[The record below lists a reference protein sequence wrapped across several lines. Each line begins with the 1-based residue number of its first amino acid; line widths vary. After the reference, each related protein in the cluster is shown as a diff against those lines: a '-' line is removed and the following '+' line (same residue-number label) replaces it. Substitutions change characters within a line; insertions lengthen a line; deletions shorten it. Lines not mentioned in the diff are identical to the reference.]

1 MKINNVKRLAAMAAA
16 LAMCLSMVSCGSS
29 DTNSGK
35 GAAGSEGYGK
45 SAGSVSA
52 GDAGDDAANGAE
64 PEAVSPE
71 TDKTGESLEAGIE
84 SGYALDAEM
93 YGIADGSSLLKGDA
107 LEGDYSGEAPALAG
121 DSDDITAEPDPGSG
135 ETPTYNDP
143 QAFVLTAGEWN
154 DNDNWGFFTNLVKN
168 GTISFPAFGLD
179 PTRRIA
185 VTVTKD
191 GAPAKDQPVEL
202 LDSEG
207 KAIWAAR
214 SDKNGKAYLFYGK
227 GQTPASV
234 KSNGASADVVGGSDD
249 GQGRAGTTEVTLE
262 VNDSSTLTDTQVM
275 FILDTTGSMF
285 DEIAYLQM
293 EFSSIAKEV
302 DDGHTTFSANFYR
315 DEGDDY
321 VTKCNPFTNDV
332 KAVQSAI
339 NQENAD
345 GGGDY
350 PEAVAQILEETISN
364 NQEWSESANKIAF
377 LIFDAPPHEGTE
389 QQLDKA
395 VRTAAAKG
403 IHIVPVVSSGA
414 ERDTELFGRA
424 VAAQTGSNYVFLTDD
439 SGVGGE
445 HLEPIIGD
453 YEVELLHDVI
463 VRNITELRS

>member
-1 MKINNVKRLAAMAAA
+1 MKINNIKRIAALAAA
-16 LAMCLSMVSCGSS
+16 LTMCLSAVSCGSS
-29 DTNSGK
+29 DNSGEK
-35 GAAGSEGYGK
+35 ADAPAASGK
-45 SAGSVSA
+45 SAGIASA
-52 GDAGDDAANGAE
+52 GDEVTNGAE
-64 PEAVSPE
+64 PETLIPDGGS
-71 TDKTGESLEAGIE
+71 TGESAETGKE
-84 SGYALDAEM
+84 SGFALDAEM
-93 YGIADGSSLLKGDA
+93 YGMADGKTVVKGDMI
-107 LEGDYSGEAPALAG
+107 EGDFAGEAPAPAAG
-121 DSDDITAEPDPGSG
+121 SDEIIADPGSG
-135 ETPTYNDP
+135 ETPVYNDP

-207 KAIWAAR
+207 KVLWAAR
-214 SDKNGKAYLFYGK
+214 SDKNGKAYVFYGK
-227 GQTPASV
+227 DQTPVSV
-234 KSNGASADVVGGSDD
+234 KSNGAEVEVTGGSDN
-249 GQGRAGTTEVTLE
+249 GQGRAGTTEVALE
-262 VNDSSTLTDTQVM
+262 VSDSSTLTETQVM

-302 DDGHTTFSANFYR
+302 DDDHTTFSANFYR

-321 VTKCNPFTNDV
+321 VTKCNPFTSDV

-364 NQEWSESANKIAF
+364 NQEWSENANKIAF

-424 VAAQTGSNYVFLTDD
+424 VAAQTASNYVFLTDD
-439 SGVGGE
+439 SGIGGE
-445 HLEPIIGD
+445 HLDPIIGD